1 MEAKKNVTN
10 FPFIISRDL
19 TSGID
24 NVETVRKALHE
35 AIEIKYFYE
44 GTATLLIGTNSINVK
59 AGDIVVINPYEFH
72 ATVDCGEKKGK
83 YHLFM
88 VPLDFFSSNNAS
100 ELNLRTLLLAEKNF
114 FKSHIND
121 KRMSKILLRIVQE
134 KIENNPF
141 CDVAIKGL
149 LMEFFCLLLRSYTLS
164 KEESDSLQKET
175 LRSYKLIEPALR
187 HIRDNYAEA
196 FTVDMLSSLCGLSKH
211 YFCRVFKNVTGKTAM
226 EYLRDY
232 RIKVSDAMLT
242 NTEKSVG
249 EIAELCGFDSV
260 NYYCR
265 CYKSHFGFSPSK
277 RRTKGDATIASTL
290 P

>member
-1 MEAKKNVTN
+1 MDTKKKNGTT
-10 FPFIISRDL
+10 FPFIISREL

-44 GTATLLIGTNSINVK
+44 GTATLLIGTNPVSVK
-59 AGDIVVINPYEFH
+59 EGDIVVINPYEFH
-72 ATVDCGEKKGK
+72 ATVDCGEKRGK

-88 VPLDFFSSNNAS
+88 VPLDFFSDSADS
-100 ELNLRTLLLAEKNF
+100 ELNLRSLLLVEKNF
-114 FKSHIND
+114 FKTLVKD
-121 KRMSKILLRIVQE
+121 ERMSKILLRIVQE
-134 KIENNPF
+134 NAENKPYSAA
-141 CDVAIKGL
+141 AIKGL
-149 LMEFFCLLLRSYTLS
+149 LMEFFCLMLRSYTLS
-164 KEESDSLQKET
+164 KEESESFQKET

-187 HIRDNYAEA
+187 HIRDNFSES
-196 FTVDMLSSLCGLSKH
+196 FTVDMMSNLCGLSKH

-232 RIKVSDAMLT
+232 RIKLSDAMLT
-242 NTEKSVG
+242 NTDKSVSQ
-249 EIAELCGFDSV
+249 IAELCGFDSV

-265 CYKSHFGFSPSK
+265 CYKNCYGFSPSK
-277 RRTKGDATIASTL
+277 RRAKGDVIIEAL